1 MCHNLL
7 NHHFRSSNNPIIGQL
22 FHLIMLHKQQ
32 QGEQQGPQWPSSHQ
46 AMIIMK
52 NITWSSVLY
61 TTARWSAA
69 PPVATK
75 LSSSPTPSSITFL
88 YIVIDLI
95 LLVVFMMV
103 AMMITKIM
111 SGNDWSPFCTWKIN
125 FCKVWSISAD
135 CFVWSFLRKI
145 VFVHAPVF
153 LDVGQQGDR
162 PAATKT
168 ENCDHHILLVF
179 PFWRLCVNIA
189 KFDIFLPLEPFFCF
203 TILATPPTDSVE
215 NKDTIW
221 DDMD

>member
-88 YIVIDLI
+88 CVVIDLI

-111 SGNDWSPFCTWKIN
+111 SGNDWSPFCAWKIN

-145 VFVHAPVF
+145 VFLHGPVF
-153 LDVGQQGDR
+153 LDAGDSRVTGLRR
-162 PAATKT
+162 PKLKT
-168 ENCDHHILLVF
+168 AITTSCLFSLFGDFVSTLQNLIYFFHLNRFSVLQFWQPLLQIL
-179 PFWRLCVNIA
+179 
-189 KFDIFLPLEPFFCF
+189 
-203 TILATPPTDSVE
+203 
-215 NKDTIW
+215 
-221 DDMD
+221 